1 MGLRL
6 RETMA
11 YIFETFRTR
20 IKTQAASHGSR
31 TDTRANVAKAVWQA
45 QRARADVEQ
54 YIGTYTYFCYIALS
68 NSFVEY
74 NFST

>member
-6 RETMA
+6 REMTA
-11 YIFETFRTR
+11 YIFETFRKR
-20 IKTQAASHGSR
+20 MKTQAASHGSR
-31 TDTRANVAKAVWQA
+31 TDTWANVAKAAWQA
-45 QRARADVEQ
+45 QRARADVER

-68 NSFVEY
+68 NSFVAY